1 MVIEDIIESVGEGLF
16 SDEEA
21 NVFAIVDG
29 ASAPGLLDK
38 LYGLAPNF
46 CCLYRGEQ
54 TPDMAEVAP
63 YLVQLEEGA
72 EFTNWV
78 IGQGWGHHW
87 GIFVTSDADLR
98 ALRSHFRTF
107 LIVYDEAG
115 KPFRFR
121 YYDPRVLRQYL
132 PTCTAQELTTVFGPV
147 TSYVLEDAEPRTA
160 LRFQFASG
168 ALQSSRLAAVA
179 ARAQ

>member
-1 MVIEDIIESVGEGLF
+1 MVIEEIIESVGEQLF

-21 NVFAIVDG
+21 NVFAILDG

-38 LYGLAPNF
+38 LYGLWPDF
-46 CCLYRGEQ
+46 CCLYRGEL

-63 YLVQLEEGA
+63 YLVQLEPDV

-78 IGQGWGHHW
+78 IAQGWGNHW
-87 GIFVTSDADLR
+87 GIFATSDADLHT
-98 ALRSHFRTF
+98 LRSHLRTF

-132 PTCTAQELTTVFGPV
+132 PTCTPQELATVFGPV
-147 TSYVLEDAEPRTA
+147 TSYLLEDADPATGW
-160 LRFQFASG
+160 RFQLASE
-168 ALQSSRLAAVA
+168 ALHP
-179 ARAQ
+179 